1 MNESREKVDVQR
13 AHSALRAD
21 FWNINPCI
29 RDRLVA
35 RLRHRISAIIL
46 MVLNSRRVSSW
57 GLFGI
62 RAIIPNNEVHDP

>member
-35 RLRHRISAIIL
+35 RLRHTC
-46 MVLNSRRVSSW
+46 RV
-57 GLFGI
+57 
-62 RAIIPNNEVHDP
+62 

>member
-29 RDRLVA
+29 RALIY
-35 RLRHRISAIIL
+35 LLYLSA
-46 MVLNSRRVSSW
+46 
-57 GLFGI
+57 
-62 RAIIPNNEVHDP
+62 